1 MADKNDLD
9 SFPKSDKDND
19 EKEGMPNDY
28 SSEFIQISRRVKLL
42 EESLSNLRK
51 KLLVNEQNDL
61 NRYKKLLSEDK
72 ASSSEINELKKEIEN
87 MKRVVKEFVG
97 ELKSSAR
104 KEDVEVLKRYIEMW
118 NPVNFVTEGNVE
130 KLVDDRLESKKLL

>member
-1 MADKNDLD
+1 
-9 SFPKSDKDND
+9 
-19 EKEGMPNDY
+19 
-28 SSEFIQISRRVKLL
+28 
-42 EESLSNLRK
+42 
-51 KLLVNEQNDL
+51 
-61 NRYKKLLSEDK
+61 
-72 ASSSEINELKKEIEN
+72 